1 MENDIFY
8 EYYNMIA
15 PYYTVDIYELHR
27 HYPDKV
33 KYPFEAVFEKVDRKQ
48 TDLVMSLTKE
58 EYIKFLKS
66 SSAYNLYV
74 HKYGVDP
81 ILKLREKSAER
92 LTCVFNYFRI
102 RCFR

>member
-48 TDLVMSLTKE
+48 TDLVVSLTKE
-58 EYIKFLKS
+58 EYISFLKS

-81 ILKLREKSAER
+81 ILKLREKSTER
-92 LTCVFNYFRI
+92 LTCV
-102 RCFR
+102 